1 MKTIHAA
8 VLPIFCEPLRNLKLL
23 GALVT
28 FQGDSWDGIV
38 VKKTLARAVVGV
50 RSLEPGTDF
59 LELLITSFAIYAD
72 SECVTG
78 PVLEVPF
85 LDAGWAQLSLLV

>member
-8 VLPIFCEPLRNLKLL
+8 VLPIFCKPLRNLKLL

-28 FQGDSWDGIV
+28 FQRDSWYGIV

-50 RSLEPGTDF
+50 RSLEPRTDF

-72 SECVTG
+72 SGCVTG
-78 PVLEVPF
+78 TVLEVLF
-85 LDAGWAQLSLLV
+85 LNTGWTQLSLLV

>member
-8 VLPIFCEPLRNLKLL
+8 VLPIFSEPLRNLKLL
-23 GALVT
+23 RALVT
-28 FQGDSWDGIV
+28 FQRDSWDGIV

-59 LELLITSFAIYAD
+59 LELPTTSFAIYAD
-72 SECVTG
+72 SGCVTG
-78 PVLEVPF
+78 TILEVPF
-85 LDAGWAQLSLLV
+85 LNTGWAQLSLLV